1 METLWMK
8 KKKDSRI
15 YSFNSKIKKKK
26 KKKVEKKGK
35 VNL

>member
-15 YSFNSKIKKKK
+15 YSCNSKMKKKK
-26 KKKVEKKGK
+26 SRKKKVK
-35 VNL
+35 